1 MNKLDACNDQLVIQ
15 ARVIS
20 KVQLSNL
27 APIIAINRQII
38 SVATALFDVEV
49 AITSH
54 QTYHREECLR
64 KILQVER
71 HSCAKENERVPAVI

>member
-1 MNKLDACNDQLVIQ
+1 MDKLNACNDQLVIR

-54 QTYHREECLR
+54 QTYHREECLW
-64 KILQVER
+64 KIPQVER
-71 HSCAKENERVPAVI
+71 HCFAIENERGAAMI